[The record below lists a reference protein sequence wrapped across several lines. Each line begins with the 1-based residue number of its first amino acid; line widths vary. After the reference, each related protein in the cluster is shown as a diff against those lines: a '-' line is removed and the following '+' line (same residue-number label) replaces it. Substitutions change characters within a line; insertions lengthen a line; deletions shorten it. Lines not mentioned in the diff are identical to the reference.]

1 MASPVA
7 RLIALT
13 DEAVHALGGIPE
25 VPISVFP
32 ARVGR
37 ERRSTESGAPMAEDL
52 RGGNALPLNDLFLG
66 ELPDSGS
73 HHISTTHFEILHA
86 DGRFFLVDRGSSCG
100 TIVAGTR
107 IGGHRAGGTAELH
120 HGDQIVIGTT
130 RSRYI
135 FRFAVGTDE
144 RSGT

>member
-1 MASPVA
+1 MASAVA

-25 VPISVFP
+25 VPIGAFP
-32 ARVGR
+32 IRVGR
-37 ERRSTESGAPMAEDL
+37 ERRSAEPGAPVAQDL
-52 RGGNALPLNDLFLG
+52 RGGNAVPLNDLFLS

-120 HGDQIVIGTT
+120 DGDQIVVGTP

-135 FRFAVGTDE
+135 FRFAVDASDQG
-144 RSGT
+144 